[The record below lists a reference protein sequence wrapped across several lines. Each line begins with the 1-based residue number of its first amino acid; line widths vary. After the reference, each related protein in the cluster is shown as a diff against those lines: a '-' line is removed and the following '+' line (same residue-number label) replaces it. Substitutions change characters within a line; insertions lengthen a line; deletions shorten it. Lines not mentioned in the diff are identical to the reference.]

1 MVMRTKSLI
10 NSGKAIEA
18 THYLNDVLVDLIEK
32 YAWLKSSV
40 DKVKMDYTTLMR
52 SLKGLEK
59 KNPKNYEHM
68 IELLSL
74 SDVDKTKA
82 ADTIEKTRKIMVNI
96 RRKRKVLIKNH
107 LLES

>member
-1 MVMRTKSLI
+1 LNPAFLQGMVMRTKSLI

-18 THYLNDVLVDLIEK
+18 THYLNDVLVDLIEN

-59 KNPKNYEHM
+59 KNPKK
-68 IELLSL
+68 L
-74 SDVDKTKA
+74 
-82 ADTIEKTRKIMVNI
+82 
-96 RRKRKVLIKNH
+96 
-107 LLES
+107 